1 MKKWLL
7 FFIPILLCAES
18 ISEKKA
24 TLVQKN
30 TSLGSD
36 ISFLNDRLST
46 LKKSL
51 EEAYGKAN
59 ALAKQEAEEG
69 AFQAVL
75 MEVNRLKKEKQQLE
89 ESWRETS
96 VQEGIQDGEAYSL
109 WDQEEITL
117 SQLVMEY
124 GSADYLY
131 VIPPEYA
138 AMKLNL
144 YSNIPIPRQ
153 SWTDLLEMMLY
164 HNGFGM
170 KKLNTYARQLYLLKL
185 DLGAVQTIAYRPEQ
199 VATVPDGSRICYLV
213 IPPIIN
219 RLLSISWAT
228 RSLSLL
234 SKKRSKN

>member
-1 MKKWLL
+1 ML
-7 FFIPILLCAES
+7 
-18 ISEKKA
+18 
-24 TLVQKN
+24 
-30 TSLGSD
+30 
-36 ISFLNDRLST
+36 
-46 LKKSL
+46 
-51 EEAYGKAN
+51 
-59 ALAKQEAEEG
+59 LAKQEAEEG
-69 AFQAVL
+69 AFQAVFA
-75 MEVNRLKKEKQQLE
+75 EVNRLKKEKQQLE
-89 ESWRETS
+89 ESWRETA

-199 VATVPDGSRICYLV
+199 VATVPEGSRICYLV
-213 IPPIIN
+213 I
-219 RLLSISWAT
+219 SSD
-228 RSLSLL
+228 
-234 SKKRSKN
+234 

>member
-1 MKKWLL
+1 MKKCLL
-7 FFIPILLCAES
+7 FFIPLLLCAES

-36 ISFLNDRLST
+36 ISFLNDRLSA

-117 SQLVMEY
+117 SQLVM
-124 GSADYLY
+124 
-131 VIPPEYA
+131 
-138 AMKLNL
+138 
-144 YSNIPIPRQ
+144 
-153 SWTDLLEMMLY
+153 
-164 HNGFGM
+164 
-170 KKLNTYARQLYLLKL
+170 
-185 DLGAVQTIAYRPEQ
+185 
-199 VATVPDGSRICYLV
+199 
-213 IPPIIN
+213 
-219 RLLSISWAT
+219 
-228 RSLSLL
+228 
-234 SKKRSKN
+234 